1 VEVSVGIDVRVGGGG
16 IRRHKMYKR
25 KSIKIEDN
33 KLYFLF
39 YFLISIL
46 FSIYFLIFELGIRN

>member
-16 IRRHKMYKR
+16 IRRHKIYKD

-33 KLYFLF
+33 KL
-39 YFLISIL
+39 
-46 FSIYFLIFELGIRN
+46 